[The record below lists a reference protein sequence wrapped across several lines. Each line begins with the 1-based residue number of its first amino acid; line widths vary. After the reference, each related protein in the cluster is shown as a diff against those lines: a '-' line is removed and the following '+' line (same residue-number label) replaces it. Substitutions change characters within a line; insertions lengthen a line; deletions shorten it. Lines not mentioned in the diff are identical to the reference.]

1 MPKPWLIAHRG
12 ASGSAPENT
21 MAAFRRAIE
30 LGANFIE
37 TDLQLTRDAH
47 LVAIHDVTLERTTNG
62 RGTVRDYTLAELR
75 QLDAGSWFSS
85 EFAGEKIPTMD
96 EIFELAREA
105 DVVFFLELKADVLWG
120 VEHTLVHALRQS
132 GEAAR
137 TMVLSFHDRILAN
150 VHRLDPTLMTGF
162 LFDKSLDNAVGLA
175 LRAGAR
181 QVAPRAD
188 LVNRELVQA
197 AHQED
202 LRVVTWAVNEPDQ
215 MRALIS
221 TGVDGIMTDYPDRL
235 RDVLNSM

>member
-1 MPKPWLIAHRG
+1 
-12 ASGSAPENT
+12 

-37 TDLQLTRDAH
+37 TDLQLTRDAQ
-47 LVAIHDVTLERTTNG
+47 LVAIHDMTLERTTNG
-62 RGTVRDYTLAELR
+62 RGTVRDHTLAELR
-75 QLDAGSWFSS
+75 RLDAGSWFGA
-85 EFAGEKIPTMD
+85 EFAGEKIPTLD

-132 GEAAR
+132 REAAR

-150 VHRLDPTLMTGF
+150 IHRLDPTLMTGF
-162 LFDKSLDNAVGLA
+162 LFDRATDNAINLA

-188 LVNRELVQA
+188 LVTPEFVQG
-197 AHQED
+197 AHKED
-202 LRVVTWAVNEPDQ
+202 LRVVTWAVNEPDE

-221 TGVDGIMTDYPDRL
+221 TGVDGIMTDHPDRL
-235 RDVLNSM
+235 RDILESG

>member
-12 ASGSAPENT
+12 ASGTAPENT

-62 RGTVRDYTLAELR
+62 HGTVRDHTLAELR
-75 QLDAGSWFSS
+75 QLDAGSWFSP

-96 EIFELAREA
+96 EIFGLAREA

-120 VEHTLVHALRQS
+120 VEHKLAHALRQS

-162 LFDKSLDNAVGLA
+162 LFDK
-175 LRAGAR
+175 
-181 QVAPRAD
+181 
-188 LVNRELVQA
+188 
-197 AHQED
+197 
-202 LRVVTWAVNEPDQ
+202 
-215 MRALIS
+215 
-221 TGVDGIMTDYPDRL
+221 
-235 RDVLNSM
+235 